1 MKRLSAGLLVI
12 FSVAAH
18 AATPDAGTI
27 LQQAQP
33 PVPQVPLPDSTGLT
47 VEKAESAKLPT
58 SAPFDVKLIEISGN
72 TLFATANLHAL
83 IAEAEGKPQTLDQ
96 LKQLAERIT
105 NYYHQ
110 HGYLLARAYVPLQ
123 TIKDGLVRFEV
134 LEARY
139 GNINLDN
146 QSKVTSRLL
155 DATLAPLKSGQP
167 IFQPEMDKSL
177 LLLSDIPGVV
187 VGATLK
193 PGETVGTSDLVVGV
207 KPGVPYYGNV
217 ALDNYG
223 NQVTGRNRI
232 GANFNYLNP
241 FAHGDVVSVNML
253 SSGTNMNYGRLSYET
268 LLTGKGTRAGGAY
281 STVHYIL
288 GDTFASL
295 NGHGTANVESL
306 WLKQPL
312 IRKQNFNVYTQL
324 QYDLKK
330 LDERIDIAAI
340 NTQRHLDNVTLS
352 ISGDERDSFLNG
364 GVSTWSLGYTSGRVV
379 YEDTT
384 AQKSDAQ
391 TANTAGSFSKL
402 TVNLSRLQDLTRGH
416 SLYVNIAAQWANSNL
431 DSSEKMIA
439 GGPYSVRAY
448 NMGAIS
454 GDSGYSETI
463 ELRHDVNKYFLGQ
476 WQAVAFVESAQ
487 VTVNHMPWTTGT
499 NTATL
504 SGAGVGL
511 NWFGPKQFSARGYI
525 AKPIGATP
533 DLVADAGSVRA
544 WLVLNKAF

>member
-12 FSVAAH
+12 FSVAAQ

-47 VEKAESAKLPT
+47 VEQSESAKLPA

-83 IAEAEGKPQTLDQ
+83 IAEAEGKSQTLAQ

-110 HGYLLARAYVPLQ
+110 HGYLLARAYVPMQ
-123 TIKDGLVRFEV
+123 TIKDGIVRFEV

-146 QSKVTSRLL
+146 QSKVKNQMLA
-155 DATLAPLKSGQP
+155 ATLAPLKSGQP
-167 IFQPEMDKSL
+167 IAQAEMDKSL

-187 VGATLK
+187 VNATLK
-193 PGETVGTSDLVVGV
+193 PGESVGTSDLNVVV
-207 KPGVPYYGNV
+207 KPGVPYYGSV
-217 ALDNYG
+217 AVDNYG
-223 NQVTGRNRI
+223 NQYTGRERV
-232 GANFNYLNP
+232 GANFNYLDP
-241 FAHGDVVSVNML
+241 FAHGVVLSVNLL
-253 SSGTNMNYGRLSYET
+253 SSGVYMNYGRVSYET
-268 LLTGKGTRAGGAY
+268 LLNGQGTRAGGAY
-281 STVHYIL
+281 SVVHYIL
-288 GDTFASL
+288 GDSLASL
-295 NGHGTANVESL
+295 NGHGTADVESL

-312 IRKQNFNVYTQL
+312 VRKQNFNVYTQL

-330 LDERIDIAAI
+330 LDDRIDIAAI
-340 NTQRHLDNVTLS
+340 NTQRHLDNATLS
-352 ISGDERDSFLNG
+352 ISGDARDSFLTS

-379 YEDTT
+379 YEDIT
-384 AQKSDAQ
+384 AQLADAQ
-391 TANTAGSFSKL
+391 TAKTAGGFSKL
-402 TVNLSRLQDLTRGH
+402 SVNLNRVQELALGH
-416 SLYVNIAAQWANSNL
+416 SLYVNVAAQWASSNL

-448 NMGAIS
+448 DMGAAS
-454 GDSGYSETI
+454 GDSGYSETV
-463 ELRHDVNKYFLGQ
+463 ELRHDFNRYVYGQ
-476 WQAVAFVESAQ
+476 WQAIVFADSAQ
-487 VTVNHMPWTTGT
+487 ITVNHNPWTTST
-499 NTATL
+499 NTGTL

-511 NWFGPKQFSARGYI
+511 NWFGPKQLIARGYI
-525 AKPIGATP
+525 AKPIGAP
-533 DLVADAGSVRA
+533 PALVADSSQVRG
-544 WLVLNKAF
+544 WLVLTKAF